1 MCPGVQRVGYQS
13 CGSREVRFERM
24 GAIEFGES
32 GGRILWR
39 EVGVWLE
46 NVGKWDWV
54 CEGLGA

>member
-1 MCPGVQRVGYQS
+1 
-13 CGSREVRFERM
+13 M